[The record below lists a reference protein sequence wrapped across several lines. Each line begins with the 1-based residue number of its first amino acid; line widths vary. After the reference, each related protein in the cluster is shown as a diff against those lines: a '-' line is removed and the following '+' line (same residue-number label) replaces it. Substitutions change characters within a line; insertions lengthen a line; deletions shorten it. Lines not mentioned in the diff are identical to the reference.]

1 MDIHA
6 NAKSEAQ
13 TTEDLVSMRD
23 HKTFDRLL
31 VENAR
36 VRPLVLSAPSFI
48 KYKTP
53 EIIEKDDPDPVAEVE
68 LLIFKVAKWLANC
81 ELPYL
86 PIMDYRAGGIDCQR
100 HDFFSQAS
108 EYQASP
114 LSSWETA
121 NESASDL
128 EYASSSYTTAEES
141 SNNLRPPLGS
151 IHISKAA
158 SEIWAYPHSQSR
170 SIKGFSEP
178 GMVLVNPHSKYLP
191 RRPLSQIIDMA
202 DSRSGIFSPMT
213 FDGSAR
219 SRIHPSS
226 GSFSRKKCC
235 GLTNGWANLPFVLS
249 FIKSSDKSTD
259 FPPDDHFTHRAGN
272 SENRKKNLGD
282 YTTIEEAQQ
291 KLLEEFELWKTR
303 RFRPDLECIDDVT
316 SY

>member
-13 TTEDLVSMRD
+13 TTEGLVSMRD

-53 EIIEKDDPDPVAEVE
+53 ETIEKDDLDPVAEVE

-86 PIMDYRAGGIDCQR
+86 PIMDYRTSEIDCQ
-100 HDFFSQAS
+100 HQDFLSQAS
-108 EYQASP
+108 EYQASA

-151 IHISKAA
+151 LHVFQAA

-178 GMVLVNPHSKYLP
+178 EMVLVNPHSKCLP
-191 RRPLSQIIDMA
+191 RRPQSQIIDLA
-202 DSRSGIFSPMT
+202 GSRSGIFSPMT
-213 FDGSAR
+213 FGGSAR
-219 SRIHPSS
+219 SWTHPSS
-226 GSFSRKKCC
+226 GSFSRKNCC
-235 GLTNGWANLPFVLS
+235 GLTNGWANLPSVLS
-249 FIKSSDKSTD
+249 FINPSDKSTD
-259 FPPDDHFTHRAGN
+259 FPVDDHFTHRAGN
-272 SENRKKNLGD
+272 SENRQKKLED
-282 YTTIEEAQQ
+282 YKTIEEAQQ

-303 RFRPDLECIDDVT
+303 RIRPDRG
-316 SY
+316 